1 MYARLHGLQY
11 AVHFK
16 LPRHGGDSGHLLNM
30 LEVYGL
36 IQQPFPLALARGL
49 FRPPS
54 HVRPPRHDLQ
64 YAVHFKLPRH
74 GGEAGH
80 LLNLT
85 FASPRIACNMLFFT
99 LVLLLVLGLVSAP
112 CIPSLLFPVF
122 NFPF

>member
-1 MYARLHGLQY
+1 
-11 AVHFK
+11 
-16 LPRHGGDSGHLLNM
+16 M